1 MLFPPFLLAFS
12 NQRRGEGAAGAEGS
26 AFAEVVQA
34 ARAARGRRAALLA
47 ALPAAQADIEAPL
60 SLSVANLCF
69 LYITLKKVAKSES
82 PRVPFFA
89 SPPPVQKE
97 EKTRGEEMREE
108 ACDAAAAAAREHAA
122 KAALEAE
129 RHSHRAELE
138 GVQVS
143 TRCFL
148 LVVDFGNF
156 RDAWEFLCDS
166 EAVQALSSM
175 TCGLPVKKLQSILI
189 LLVNDRTISRTKS

>member
-1 MLFPPFLLAFS
+1 MNFSWQLLLKKDADEWRELVDLS
-12 NQRRGEGAAGAEGS
+12 ETQDEVAAE
-26 AFAEVVQA
+26 EVMQA

-47 ALPAAQADIEAPL
+47 ALPAARADIEA
-60 SLSVANLCF
+60 
-69 LYITLKKVAKSES
+69 
-82 PRVPFFA
+82 
-89 SPPPVQKE
+89 
-97 EKTRGEEMREE
+97 
-108 ACDAAAAAAREHAA
+108 CDAVAAAAREHAA

-189 LLVNDRTISRTKS
+189 LLVNDRTTSRTKS